1 MAESAS
7 ASDAAV
13 VTGVERSATG
23 PTVLVAGR
31 WGDDG
36 VPDAETAAVVA
47 ATWEGLDHAVRVIG
61 VRLEARSRP
70 HPVTG
75 GDGRFALDATV
86 DAGRLVGPLQ
96 RLVTDRG
103 ADAVVLAAG
112 PLAEDLAPRL
122 AAKLGAVAALD
133 CRSLWRNGSEAGPTW
148 SVTRPAFGGAL
159 EATWTTPPG
168 SGLVASVDTAA
179 AGAASSST
187 GSPWSGPVIAS
198 VIDVVDLDPGVVPGA
213 DAAGGAVEVL
223 RAEAPADD
231 VPLSRASRIVAG
243 GRGLGGPEGF
253 ELLGEL
259 AGRLDARLGASR
271 PPCDAG
277 WVPGRYQVGITGS
290 RVAPELYVA
299 VGISGSIQHLAGM
312 RSSRRI
318 VAVNS
323 DPDAPIFRFADLG
336 VVGDWRDVVAGLLD
350 GLGDR
355 DPSRTPSHE
364 EIDHG

>member
-1 MAESAS
+1 MAEHRVAPQGSPSTTA
-7 ASDAAV
+7 
-13 VTGVERSATG
+13 GRGATA
-23 PTVLVAGR
+23 PTVLVVGR
-31 WGDDG
+31 WDDDG
-36 VPDAETAAVVA
+36 RPDAETGAVIGAAWDGSNH
-47 ATWEGLDHAVRVIG
+47 TVRVVG
-61 VRLEARSRP
+61 VRLGGRSGTPPGVNRGA
-70 HPVTG
+70 V
-75 GDGRFALDATV
+75 LDATF

-96 RLVTDRG
+96 RLVTDRA

-112 PLAEDLAPRL
+112 PLAEDLAPQL
-122 AAKLGAVAALD
+122 AAGLGAVTALD
-133 CRSLWRNGSEAGPTW
+133 CRSLWRTESEAGPTW

-159 EATWTTPPG
+159 EVTWTTPPG
-168 SGLVASVDTAA
+168 SRLVASVDTAA
-179 AGAASSST
+179 AVAGSTAVGSDRAEVLDAA
-187 GSPWSGPVIAS
+187 
-198 VIDVVDLDPGVVPGA
+198 VIDVVELDLAAVPGA
-213 DAAGGAVEVL
+213 DAVSGDIEVV
-223 RAEAPADD
+223 RAETPTADD
-231 VPLSRASRIVAG
+231 PLSRASRIVAG

-253 ELLGEL
+253 AVLGEL
-259 AGRLDARLGASR
+259 ADLLDARLGASR

-318 VAVNS
+318 VAVNN
-323 DPDAPIFRFADLG
+323 DPDAPIFRYSDLG